1 MTEPAFDW
9 QQLTPVPVAVP
20 EALATRIE
28 RRLIE
33 GSIPAGSKLPTE
45 RELAQ
50 RLGVSRASVREA
62 MHELTLKGW
71 LTRKPGLGTV
81 VQPRSHRTH
90 ELLERMDSGTRDL
103 REVADF
109 RQVFEPHIAEL
120 AATRATTSELH
131 QLEELCEPNP
141 DLLTPAESV
150 ELDNRFH
157 GCLAGATHN
166 QLIVV
171 ASEISAAWV
180 FDFRLEAQKT
190 VEGRRASMDGHREI
204 AAAVRRRDPSA
215 AGAAMTR
222 HIARFHEVIA
232 LHTGRRQA
240 G

>member
-1 MTEPAFDW
+1 MAEHAFDW

-28 RRLIE
+28 RRLVE
-33 GSIPAGSKLPTE
+33 GSIPPGSKLPAE

-81 VQPRSHRTH
+81 VQPRSRRTH
-90 ELLERMDSGTRDL
+90 ELLERMDSETRDL

-141 DLLTPAESV
+141 DVLTPAASV
-150 ELDNRFH
+150 DLDNRFH
-157 GCLAGATHN
+157 RCLAGATHN
-166 QLIVV
+166 QLIVA
-171 ASEISAAWV
+171 ASEISAAWI
-180 FDFRLEAQKT
+180 FDFRLDAQKSL
-190 VEGRRASMDGHREI
+190 EGRRASMDGHREI
-204 AAAVRRRDPSA
+204 VAAVRSRDPAA

-222 HIARFHEVIA
+222 HIARFHEVTS
-232 LHTGRRQA
+232 LHTGRLQS

>member
-28 RRLIE
+28 RGLAN
-33 GSIPAGSKLPTE
+33 GSIAPGTKLPTE

-81 VQPRSHRTH
+81 VQPRSRRTH
-90 ELLERMDSGTRDL
+90 ELLERMDSEARDL

-109 RQVFEPHIAEL
+109 RQLFEPHIAEL

-131 QLEELCEPNP
+131 QLEELCEADA
-141 DLLTPAESV
+141 DLLTPSASV
-150 ELDNRFH
+150 DLDNRFH
-157 GCLAGATHN
+157 RCLAGATHN
-166 QLIVV
+166 QLIVA
-171 ASEISAAWV
+171 ASDISAAWV
-180 FDFRLEAQKT
+180 FDFRLDAQQT
-190 VEGRRASMDGHREI
+190 LEGRRASIEGHREI
-204 AAAVRRRDPSA
+204 AAAIRSRNPA
-215 AGAAMTR
+215 AAAAAMTR

-232 LHTGRRQA
+232 LQTDRRKA